1 MGSQRGGA
9 WAVIPVLP
17 MTGILYLVLPINVSE
32 VALPMS
38 P

>member
-1 MGSQRGGA
+1 
-9 WAVIPVLP
+9 VLP